1 MILQTS
7 NNFSHLRLY
16 NPRTGTEMSKV
27 DPNLPAGI
35 PESFDYNVTQGLLL
49 WPLYLSR
56 DIKRFYSAKI
66 NSQTLEYRNS

>member
-1 MILQTS
+1 
-7 NNFSHLRLY
+7 
-16 NPRTGTEMSKV
+16 MSKV

-56 DIKRFYSAKI
+56 DIKRFYLAKI
-66 NSQTLEYRNS
+66 NSKTLEYRNS